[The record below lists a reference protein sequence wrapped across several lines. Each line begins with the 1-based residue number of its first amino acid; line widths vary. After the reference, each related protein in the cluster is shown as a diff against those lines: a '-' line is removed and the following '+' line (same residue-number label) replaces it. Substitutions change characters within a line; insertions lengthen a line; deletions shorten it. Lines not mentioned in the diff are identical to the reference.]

1 MLAYIHEA
9 GMRGNIM
16 SGMIEDRDAL
26 KERLRRGKN
35 IILRVTEEEKQEI
48 CRRAEKAG
56 LEVSEYLRRCALKG
70 KG

>member
-1 MLAYIHEA
+1 MAD
-9 GMRGNIM
+9 
-16 SGMIEDRDAL
+16 MIADRDAM

-48 CRRAEKAG
+48 CRRADKAG
-56 LEVSEYLRRCALKG
+56 LEVSEYLRRSALKG